1 MATSRDPSRCGV
13 SEAGDGGTANGRAVS
28 YTRWCEPAGYRPD
41 GLSGCL
47 CASTSRSGDCG
58 AGRTR
63 PTPTDP
69 QVAGAEAPPS
79 SVARSSS
86 EIAPSLSQ
94 IPK

>member
-1 MATSRDPSRCGV
+1 MARARSPSPCGAPD
-13 SEAGDGGTANGRAVS
+13 ERAVS

-47 CASTSRSGDCG
+47 CASLSRSGDCG
-58 AGRTR
+58 GA
-63 PTPTDP
+63 PVHANPAEP
-69 QVAGAEAPPS
+69 QVAGAATSPS